1 MTVTVCIIQ
10 ARLASTRLPGKV
22 LLPLGNRTVLAHV
35 LDRAAK
41 IEGVDRVVCATVQG
55 ADGDAVAQEAAHCG
69 AVVYRGSETDVLR
82 RYAEAA
88 EAANAATIVRITS
101 DCPLIDPA
109 ICAAVLALHTSTGAD
124 YAANNMPPGWP
135 HGLDCEVFSRAALEA
150 AHGAATVSYDR
161 EHVTPWIR
169 NNAAL
174 RRVNLPGPGGRVIK
188 RRWTLDFPE
197 DYSLLT
203 ALFARLP
210 EGSTSWTDAEQVMLD
225 EPDLE
230 KINRGRTAR

>member
-1 MTVTVCIIQ
+1 MTGTVCIIQ

-22 LLPLGNRTVLAHV
+22 LLPLGEQTVLAHV
-35 LDRAAK
+35 LERAARIK
-41 IEGVDRVVCATVQG
+41 GVDRVVCATVDG
-55 ADGDAVAQEAAHCG
+55 ADGDAVAREAARCG
-69 AVVYRGSETDVLR
+69 AAVYRGSETDVLR

-88 EAANAATIVRITS
+88 EASNAATIVRITS

-109 ICAAVLALHTSTGAD
+109 VCAAVLALHVSTGAD

-135 HGLDCEVFSRAALEA
+135 HGLDCEVFSRAILEA
-150 AHGAATVSYDR
+150 AHGAAASPYER

-174 RRVNLPGPGGRVIK
+174 RRVNLRGPGGQVLE

-210 EGSTSWTDAEQVMLD
+210 EGSTSWRDAEQVMLD
-225 EPDLE
+225 EPGLGQ
-230 KINRGRTAR
+230 INRCRTAR